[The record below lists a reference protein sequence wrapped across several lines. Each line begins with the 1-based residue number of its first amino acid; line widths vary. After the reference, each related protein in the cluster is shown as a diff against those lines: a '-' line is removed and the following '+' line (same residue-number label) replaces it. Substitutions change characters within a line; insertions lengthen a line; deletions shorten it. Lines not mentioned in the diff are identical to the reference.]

1 MNPIRGLVFDFDGLI
16 LDTEGPEYATW
27 SEVFGEHGCELR
39 IEDWAVGIG
48 TQKGFDPYAHL
59 QVLTGRAIVRE
70 ALHPRVRRRLLALIA
85 QEVVRPGVAEYLDDA
100 ARLGLRVGLAS
111 SADRD
116 WVTGHL
122 TRLGLLDR
130 FQTIQC
136 WAEGRRPKPAPDL
149 YLAAVEALGLAPN
162 EAIALEDSPNGLAA
176 AKAAG
181 LYCVAVPSGPTAHL
195 DFSLADVII
204 PSLASLPLPEL
215 LRHHAVTRPT

>member
-1 MNPIRGLVFDFDGLI
+1 MTQIHALIFDFDGLI
-16 LDTEGPEYATW
+16 LDTEGPEYAAW
-27 SEVFGEHGCELR
+27 CEVFGEHGCELR
-39 IEDWAVGIG
+39 LEDWAVGIG

-59 QVLTGRAIVRE
+59 EDLTGRAVVRE
-70 ALHPRVRRRLLALIA
+70 ELRPRVRQRLLALIA
-85 QEVVRPGVAEYLDDA
+85 QEVVKPGVTDYLDDA
-100 ARLGLRVGLAS
+100 ARLGLEAGLAS

-136 WAEGRRPKPAPDL
+136 WEPGRRPKPAPDL
-149 YLAAVEALGLAPN
+149 YVAAVEALGISPT

-181 LYCVAVPSGPTAHL
+181 LYCIAVPSGPTARL
-195 DFSLADVII
+195 DFSRADLVI
-204 PSLASLPLPEL
+204 PSLAALPLSEL
-215 LRHHAVTRPT
+215 LTRASGR